1 MHFNRFVLRIIFAKK
16 QLSIFIIM
24 FVSAFLVM
32 LFFLFFKTFTTYY
45 IDELKLIYPSLY
57 LVKDKNIDSYKLGKL
72 EVHAE
77 IFELNI
83 DNFSVSFDKKDSFTL
98 GSLGIRSF
106 HKSHTPKML
115 TPSQEQSNTI
125 YLSHKIYKL
134 LQNHKKFKHE
144 LFIKSD
150 VDFKMY
156 RFDVKEFKLHDNS
169 KWILLENSVAKKLYR
184 DNFFNK
190 ATFYP
195 LDANYDEVSLKQKL
209 SNTFSNIIYSW
220 DEHISLVSRALKES
234 MLYLFSWMT
243 LAIAVLSISSIIFF
257 SRELADDLT
266 HLTKHAFFY
275 AISLRYVYFSYLI
288 ITNVTLIVIILTA
301 YTLAFIINDFV
312 TLMLWNVP
320 SYNDSLFLLY
330 IIATTFSITALAI
343 GLGLH
348 RLYYSKSYGLARV

>member
-1 MHFNRFVLRIIFAKK
+1 MHFNSFVLRIIFAKK
-16 QLSIFIIM
+16 QMSVFIIM

-45 IDELKLIYPSLY
+45 IDELRLIYPSLY
-57 LVKDKNIDSYKLGKL
+57 LVKDKSIQSYKLENL

-115 TPSQEQSNTI
+115 DLENKQSDTI

-134 LQNHKKFKHE
+134 LEDHKSFKNE

-169 KWILLENSVAKKLYR
+169 KWILMENSVAAKLYR

-190 ATFYP
+190 ASFYP
-195 LDANYDEVSLKQKL
+195 LNVDYDEERLKQKL
-209 SNTFSNIIYSW
+209 SKAFSNIIYSW

-275 AISLRYVYFSYLI
+275 GISLKYVYFSYI
-288 ITNVTLIVIILTA
+288 VITNMSLIFIILTA

-312 TLMLWNVP
+312 TLILWSVP
-320 SYNDSLFLLY
+320 SYSDSLFFLY

-343 GLGLH
+343 YIGLY
-348 RLYYSKSYGLARV
+348 RLYYSKSYGLSRV